1 MYRSTWGAIAT
12 LLLTQS
18 SLYIPEPYMY
28 VETSSYSTS
37 ESKASELFQKTQ
49 YDWLRGEIDWNST
62 AGKDAW
68 ESAVK
73 LFRNNRHDKQALLSI
88 SAVLKEPEHPYFAS
102 STRTYQFA
110 PSDPWLCAAGSICVD
125 GIRGDEPRTFQDSH
139 HILYPYNINREM
151 QRAMPKNLSPHQA
164 RLLLLTTQYGAYW
177 RSDMKP
183 GLRRI
188 HDLLEAH
195 GYKDRFLQISNLRLM
210 VSELLDHSRPA
221 SDLTELRRR
230 VDTLYNE
237 YPGFQQTA
245 LKASLSYVEG
255 VLEKDQSKFDDYF
268 RKRIALNKQLALGDR
283 EDQHSSREAMV
294 NFERTNY
301 EERKM
306 FFGAQAKPIDLD
318 SL

>member
-1 MYRSTWGAIAT
+1 M

-18 SLYIPEPYMY
+18 SLYFPEPYMY

-88 SAVLKEPEHPYFAS
+88 SAVLKEPEHPYFTS

-125 GIRGDEPRTFQDSH
+125 GIRGDEPRTFEDSH
-139 HILYPYNINREM
+139 HILYPYNVNREM

-164 RLLLLTTQYGAYW
+164 RA
-177 RSDMKP
+177 MK
-183 GLRRI
+183 LFLFYTIFYSRDRI
-188 HDLLEAH
+188 LAF
-195 GYKDRFLQISNLRLM
+195 GFKSFNVTWSRFIF
-210 VSELLDHSRPA
+210 LLD
-221 SDLTELRRR
+221 EC
-230 VDTLYNE
+230 
-237 YPGFQQTA
+237 
-245 LKASLSYVEG
+245 
-255 VLEKDQSKFDDYF
+255 
-268 RKRIALNKQLALGDR
+268 
-283 EDQHSSREAMV
+283 
-294 NFERTNY
+294 
-301 EERKM
+301 
-306 FFGAQAKPIDLD
+306 
-318 SL
+318 